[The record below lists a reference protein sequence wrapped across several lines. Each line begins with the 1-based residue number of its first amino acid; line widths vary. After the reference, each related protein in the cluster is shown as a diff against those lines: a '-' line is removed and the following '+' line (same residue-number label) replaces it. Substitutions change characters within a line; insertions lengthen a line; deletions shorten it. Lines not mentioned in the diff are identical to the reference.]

1 MPITNITFLVACL
14 AIAGIPPF
22 SGFFS
27 KDEILSACYEYSP
40 YMGATMTFIAG
51 LTAFYMFRLYFNI
64 FWGKEHKHEHTPHES
79 PFAMAFP
86 LIFLATVTIFAGWIP
101 FGHFVTSDRMN
112 YDIHLDMTVASIS
125 VIVAVIAILGA
136 MVMYRKESE
145 VPKKLAVSF
154 SGLHKAASHRFYI
167 DEVYLFITKKIV
179 FNSISRPL
187 AWFDRHIIDATMDG
201 FANTTQWVSV
211 KIKGFQSGQVQQ
223 YAYVFLLGTLVIT
236 LLVLFI

>member
-1 MPITNITFLVACL
+1 
-14 AIAGIPPF
+14 
-22 SGFFS
+22 
-27 KDEILSACYEYSP
+27 
-40 YMGATMTFIAG
+40 
-51 LTAFYMFRLYFNI
+51 
-64 FWGKEHKHEHTPHES
+64 
-79 PFAMAFP
+79 
-86 LIFLATVTIFAGWIP
+86 
-101 FGHFVTSDRMN
+101 
-112 YDIHLDMTVASIS
+112 
-125 VIVAVIAILGA
+125 
-136 MVMYRKESE
+136 MYRKESE
-145 VPKKLAVSF
+145 VPKKLAVAF

-179 FNSISRPL
+179 FNSISKPL